1 MNAQLIFRIVGLRY
15 KLLWAQVRT
24 RNGRVALLTLGYIL
38 LAVVLLFLLLG
49 GYGAAMAAAQ
59 AGQLELI
66 ARGILG
72 GLFVSATSVAVLSG
86 LGIRDAFSD
95 IALRR
100 YPLNAQGRLAAR
112 HITGFLEPVWILILA
127 LETGLATGMY
137 VFGGGNYWLGWMAV
151 LMLVIT
157 NYLLAWDLACIAA
170 GLMRFRSGRIVLL
183 AAVFGVALLMLLL
196 GPGLVRHRAF
206 SVACLRVL
214 RYSPP
219 FAAAALLAPRG
230 LWDALANLGLLLL
243 WALGLLGLLPRLER
257 WSRSPVAAKPPAND
271 WGSGYDRMA
280 SLFGPHMAP
289 LIAKSLRYYL
299 RCNKVWYMSFGVLV
313 VIFTQVAGTP
323 VFRDPRERFL
333 LALCLFILAGVMGPL
348 PVSTNQFG
356 YEALGFRRY
365 LLSPVSPGSFLRAN
379 SYASLLVGG
388 AEILLLLLLWIVF
401 APMAF
406 DARMPLMLL
415 AAAVTAMGLFNAIA
429 VWTSILSPRAAD
441 YDALV
446 GFNVSVAAAV
456 SLQAILW
463 PAAIGGQVLRAY
475 VEPGLVL
482 RYWWVS
488 VPAVALGVTVYIVS
502 LRRAG
507 AALTRTRE
515 RLLNRL
521 EGRG

>member
-24 RNGRVALLTLGYIL
+24 RNGKVALLTLGYLL

-49 GYGAAMAAAQ
+49 GYAAAMAAAHL
-59 AGQLELI
+59 GRLEWI
-66 ARGILG
+66 ARAMLG

-95 IALRR
+95 AALRK
-100 YPLNAQGRLAAR
+100 YPLNAGGRLAAR
-112 HITGFLEPVWILILA
+112 HITGLLEPVWILILA
-127 LETGLATGMY
+127 LEAGLATGMY
-137 VFGGGNYWLGWMAV
+137 VFGGGNYWLGWAAV
-151 LMLVIT
+151 LILVIT
-157 NYLLAWDLACIAA
+157 NYLLAWDLACVAA
-170 GLMRFRSGRIVLL
+170 GLMRLRGGKIMLL
-183 AAVFGVALLMLLL
+183 AAIFGATLLMLLL
-196 GPGLVRHRAF
+196 GPGMVKSRAF
-206 SVACLRVL
+206 TAACLGAL

-219 FAAAALLAPRG
+219 FAAAALLIPA
-230 LWDALANLGLLLL
+230 AASNVLANLGLLLL
-243 WALGLLGLLPRLER
+243 WALALLGLLPRLER
-257 WSRSPVAAKPPAND
+257 WSTASVTGQAPARG
-271 WGSGYDRMA
+271 WGSGYDRVA
-280 SLFGPHMAP
+280 SLFGPRMAP

-299 RCNKVWYMSFGVLV
+299 RCNKVWYMCFAALI
-313 VIFTQVAGTP
+313 VIFSQLAGTP
-323 VFRDPRERFL
+323 VSKDPRERFL
-333 LALCLFILAGVMGPL
+333 LALCIFMLAGIIGPL

-356 YEALGFRRY
+356 YEAPGFRRY
-365 LLSPVSPGSFLRAN
+365 LLSPVSPDRFLRAN
-379 SYASLLVGG
+379 SYASILVGG
-388 AEILLLLLLWIVF
+388 AEILLLLLLWMLF

-415 AAAVTAMGLFNAIA
+415 ASAVTGMCLFNAIA
-429 VWTSILSPRAAD
+429 VWTSILAPRAAS

-456 SLQAILW
+456 SLQAVLW

-475 VEPGLVL
+475 AAPDAVL

-488 VPAVALGVTVYIVS
+488 VPAAPFGIAVYLVS

-507 AALTRTRE
+507 ATLTRTRE
-515 RLLNRL
+515 RLMNRL